1 MLKRL
6 TFIVI
11 LLVFAKPVYDVATEY
26 LDDVGVLST
35 IEVESVEQLETEQP
49 SAELIVTDAQPETTV
64 EIPKKIGS
72 PEQLADAFYYY
83 FSRFEE
89 SFTIEY
95 KGSTADIENMLKK
108 ATEQG
113 ASRDTYIE
121 GHLGAR
127 QIEYEY
133 GKMHATINVSQE
145 YLTNLEQERVVDAKI
160 ASIVA
165 KVDSDNMTD
174 FEKVKF
180 ANDYIVQH
188 TAYSED
194 TVASAHSAYAI
205 AQEGKAVCQGYAL
218 FALKL
223 LRALDVEAMY
233 VVGEVYTGG
242 HAWNLVKVDGAW
254 YHLDTTW
261 NDPVPDRGKG
271 VRYDYF
277 LINDEDLRKDHT
289 WVAEDYPQ
297 AKSDKYRYMH
307 VVQDSY
313 EKGEYIYFS
322 HSDQNNKLYRL
333 NKKTGEASLL
343 ADTRALFIVGHGD
356 WLYFSNY
363 SNGGYLSKIRL
374 DGSEQSTLYR
384 EEVKNLFIEDNMLYF
399 TAQDGIKKVEL

>member
-11 LLVFAKPVYDVATEY
+11 LLVFAKPAYDVATEY
-26 LDDVGVLST
+26 LDDFGALPN
-35 IEVESVEQLETEQP
+35 IKVESVQQPEMEQP
-49 SAELIVTDAQPETTV
+49 SAELIATDAQPGTTA
-64 EIPKKIGS
+64 ELPKKIGS

-95 KGSTADIENMLKK
+95 KGSTADIENMLKS

-127 QIEYEY
+127 EIEYEY

-145 YLTNLEQERVVDAKI
+145 YLTNVSQEQVVDTKI
-160 ASIVA
+160 AAIVA
-165 KVDSDNMTD
+165 TVDPSTMTD

-180 ANDYIVQH
+180 TNDYIVQN

-194 TVASAHSAYAI
+194 TVVSAHSACAV

-223 LRALDVEAMY
+223 LRALDVKAMY

-242 HAWNLVKVDGAW
+242 HAWNLVQVDGEW

-277 LINDEDLRKDHT
+277 LINDKDLRKDHT
-289 WVAEDYPQ
+289 WIAEDYPK
-297 AKSDKYRYMH
+297 ATSEKYRYMH

-313 EKGEYIYFS
+313 EKGDYVYFS
-322 HSDQNNKLYRL
+322 HSDQDNKLYRL
-333 NKKTGEASLL
+333 NKKTGEASPLV
-343 ADTRALFIVGHGD
+343 DTRALFIVGHGD

-384 EEVKNLFIEDNMLYF
+384 EEVKNLFIEDDMLYF
-399 TAQDGIKKVEL
+399 TAPDGMKKVEL